1 MIQRRAPICRVSA
14 RRRAEMVIYGKER
27 RLFLLLIPATALLAL
42 LPLAAMP

>member
-27 RLFLLLIPATALLAL
+27 RLFLLLH
-42 LPLAAMP
+42 PLCDACREINPRIQ